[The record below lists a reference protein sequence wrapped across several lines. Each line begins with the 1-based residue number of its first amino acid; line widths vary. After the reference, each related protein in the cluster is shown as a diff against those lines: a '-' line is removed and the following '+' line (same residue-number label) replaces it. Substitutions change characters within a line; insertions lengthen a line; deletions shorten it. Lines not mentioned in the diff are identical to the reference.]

1 MGHGYRGDK
10 MSSEQETLF
19 PDDNHN
25 WREEWVGMPE
35 YIQENREGVG
45 SVVVHFETYEDMKQF
60 GDLIGRRITPKT
72 KGVFYPVV
80 KPVKKIYVDE
90 S

>member
-1 MGHGYRGDK
+1 

-19 PDDNHN
+19 PDDSHN

-45 SVVVHFETYEDMKQF
+45 SIVVYFETYEDMSEF
-60 GDLIGRRITPKT
+60 GELIGRRITPKT
-72 KGVFYPVV
+72 KGVFYPVT
-80 KPVKKIYVDE
+80 KTVKKIYVDE
-90 S
+90 P